1 VSQTYNYSIANDT
14 ANGEVNS
21 TVLQSQIND
30 SSIST
35 GVLID
40 IGTTGDDLGIT
51 FDVALSAGDKTTL
64 DGVVAAHTGV
74 SLTGN
79 TQQGTSEGASTT
91 TQTTYQNKL
100 GPTSQPLV
108 GGVYQL
114 IWYCELRV
122 TGGLGDRCQ
131 VRVRFNGSNV
141 GEGNNEQPNWN
152 PASGSGALTFAD
164 GDTPAFDIMFRR
176 QGVAG
181 DTAEVRRARLYL
193 IPLNE

>member
-21 TVLQSQIND
+21 AVLQTQINGAGIT
-30 SSIST
+30 S

-51 FDVALSAGDKTTL
+51 FDVALSAPDKTTL

-74 SLTGN
+74 ALTGR
-79 TQQGTSEGASTT
+79 TQQGVSEGISTT
-91 TQTTYQNKL
+91 VQTTYQNKL
-100 GPTSQPLV
+100 GPTAAPLV

-131 VRVRFNGSNV
+131 VRVRFNGANV
-141 GEGNNEQPNWN
+141 GEGNNEQANWN
-152 PASGSGALTFAD
+152 PASGSGALTFVA
-164 GDTPAFDIMFRR
+164 GDEPTFDIMFRR
-176 QGVAG
+176 QGAGG
-181 DTAEVRRARLYL
+181 DTAEIRRARLYL